1 MGFIPIALTQLSM
14 STAKNNVIDFL
25 YYNRLLGGHMLKLIA
40 IVFVIVVAVDVY
52 FNASP
57 LNALAV
63 FVVLGFFY
71 LVINFLMEELATK
84 DD

>member
-1 MGFIPIALTQLSM
+1 
-14 STAKNNVIDFL
+14 
-25 YYNRLLGGHMLKLIA
+25 MLKLIA

-63 FVVLGFFY
+63 FVVIGFFY
-71 LVINFLMEELATK
+71 LVISFLMEQLAAQ